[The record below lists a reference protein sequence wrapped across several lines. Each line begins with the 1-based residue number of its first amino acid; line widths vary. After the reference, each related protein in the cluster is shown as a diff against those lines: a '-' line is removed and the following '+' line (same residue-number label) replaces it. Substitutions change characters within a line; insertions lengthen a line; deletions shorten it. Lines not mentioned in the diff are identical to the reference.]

1 MNRLPT
7 EAEILTDPT
16 FVHTVSISGGKDS
29 TATYCKALEAGV
41 RFIPVAADTGNENAV
56 TYEQIANLPEWT
68 GGPAVHWVRADL
80 TDRIVRK
87 REYIA
92 ANWHKPG
99 RQGEPPV
106 SPERIAEALRVLDE
120 RLANPGSANPYLD
133 LCLWKG
139 LFPSR
144 KAQFCTEV
152 LKVEPIQKWQ
162 ADMLRAGA
170 VVISWQGVRAAES
183 FERRD
188 LPMIQELDAE
198 TVCGAPVPGRLIAY
212 RPLIH
217 VETVDEVFAIAA
229 RHGVPRNPLYDL
241 GASRVGCWPCIN
253 CVKAELVLVASSTP
267 QDIDRLTA
275 WEKMVSRVSRR
286 GAATF
291 FTVVNDPVMA
301 QEIAYARGAGEAM
314 EITPET
320 HGIRRMVE
328 WAKTDRGGRQYRLF
342 DDPIPS
348 PACNAHGMCE

>member
-1 MNRLPT
+1 
-7 EAEILTDPT
+7 
-16 FVHTVSISGGKDS
+16 
-29 TATYCKALEAGV
+29 V

-56 TYEQIANLPEWT
+56 TYEQIAKLPKWT
-68 GGPAVHWVRADL
+68 GGPEVHWVRADL
-80 TDRIVRK
+80 TDRLRRK
-87 REYIA
+87 RDYIA
-92 ANWHKPG
+92 HKWHLPG
-99 RQGEPPV
+99 RKGEPPV
-106 SPERIAEALRVLDE
+106 EPERIAVALATLDARPAKPE
-120 RLANPGSANPYLD
+120 GAHPYLD

-139 LFPSR
+139 RFPSR

-188 LPMIQELDAE
+188 VPMIQELDAE
-198 TVCGAPVPGRLIAY
+198 TVCGEPVAGRLIAY
-212 RPLIH
+212 RPLIA

-241 GASRVGCWPCIN
+241 GATRVGCWPCIN
-253 CVKAELVLVASSTP
+253 CAKAELALVASSAP
-267 QDIDRLTA
+267 QDIERLAA
-275 WEKMVSRVSRR
+275 WEALVSKVSRR
-286 GAATF
+286 PDAATF
-291 FTVVNDPVMA
+291 FTITNDPLTAGEM
-301 QEIAYARGAGEAM
+301 AYARGAGAAFQITAEA
-314 EITPET
+314 

-328 WAKTDRGGRQYRLF
+328 WARTDRGGRQYRLF